1 MKSAVILLMVPMIIA
16 FDATFFHGC
25 GSSSCTF
32 KFVMPEKVARFV
44 DPAVLV
50 EQVAR
55 LNYSIG
61 VLESLEGTMGLYS
74 DTSDFDTEVK
84 DQANTFT
91 QGVKSTGDLLQKAVL
106 LTKMTNC
113 FQSGGVSKDCG
124 AIGS

>member
-1 MKSAVILLMVPMIIA
+1 MKRAVILLMVPMIIA

-32 KFVMPEKVARFV
+32 KFVIPEVARFI

-61 VLESLEGTMGLYS
+61 VLESLEGTMGLYN
-74 DTSDFDTEVK
+74 DTSDFDT
-84 DQANTFT
+84 
-91 QGVKSTGDLLQKAVL
+91 
-106 LTKMTNC
+106 
-113 FQSGGVSKDCG
+113 VSVCLNNR
-124 AIGS
+124 